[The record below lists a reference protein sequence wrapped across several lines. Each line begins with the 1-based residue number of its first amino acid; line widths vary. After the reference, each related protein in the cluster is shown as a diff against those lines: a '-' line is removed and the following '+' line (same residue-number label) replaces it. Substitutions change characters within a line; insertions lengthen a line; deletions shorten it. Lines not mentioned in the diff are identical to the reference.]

1 MGGRHRQGGLMSA
14 VTSAPLPTQLLR
26 GAALAAALTVGT
38 VAVQSPMNIST
49 AVADMVGP
57 RSTDTPVPP
66 QAALPLPPTP
76 APSTPTAAVDKD
88 GLPVVSTVVPRRVA
102 DPVPAPAATGAP
114 RAAAR
119 TAAAAAARTV
129 STPERFA
136 APAPTPAARPRVAVS
151 TPTKLAPRL
160 PATPAARPSIP
171 AAPVAGGVGARIASN
186 AAALAGG
193 KRIPYVWG
201 GKVATGLD
209 CSGLVWEVLKR
220 AGLSVPYRSSGE
232 LKAWATPVPA
242 GSERPGDLA
251 FYPGHVMIV
260 VAPGMVADASDT
272 LNDVT
277 VRPYWGSFT
286 FGRVKT

>member
-1 MGGRHRQGGLMSA
+1 MGGRHRRAGLMSA

-38 VAVQSPMNIST
+38 AAVQSPIPIGS

-57 RSTDTPVPP
+57 SSTDTPVPP
-66 QAALPLPPTP
+66 QAALSLPSTP
-76 APSTPTAAVDKD
+76 APSAPTAAV
-88 GLPVVSTVVPRRVA
+88 VSTAAARRVA
-102 DPVPAPAATGAP
+102 DPVPAPAAPVAP

-119 TAAAAAARTV
+119 TAAPGRTV

-136 APAPTPAARPRVAVS
+136 APRPTPAARPQAAVS
-151 TPTKLAPRL
+151 TPTRLAPKL
-160 PATPAARPSIP
+160 PTTPAARASIP
-171 AAPVAGGVGARIASN
+171 AAPAAGGVGGRIASN

-220 AGLSVPYRSSGE
+220 SGLSVPYRSSGE

-260 VAPGMVADASDT
+260 VAPGMIADASDT